1 MAALSRAGITDAFP
15 IQAATIADALAGR
28 DVLGKARTGSG
39 KTLAFGLP
47 AIARLAEEGRATP
60 GRPMAIVL
68 VPTRELAMQ
77 VNDAL
82 ESYAHALGV
91 SIRLVAGG
99 LSMSKQV
106 QALER
111 GVHLVVATPGRLAD
125 LTRRGHADLSNV
137 SITVLDEADHMAQM
151 GFMDE
156 ITEILAETPLEGQRL
171 LFSATLDGDVEKL
184 ISRWMHSPVEH
195 DVTGGDEPARMEH
208 IALNVPP
215 HIKYQLATRI
225 ANRQGRT
232 IAFVRTKLAADR
244 VADQMRE
251 AGVLAV
257 ALHGDKPQN
266 ERTAAITGFRA
277 GNIPVLVATDVAARG
292 IHVDHVDLVLQIDPP
307 TDSKDYT
314 HRAGR
319 TARAGA
325 DGLIV
330 TIVLPHQ
337 RKSTDRMFEGAGID
351 PLFRKVRGDDAES
364 LELVDKLTGASEP
377 SGFRVE
383 APAVKV
389 DERDWRANRDAG
401 RRSARIAHNG
411 AGKRAPR
418 GMKPE
423 RGGRP
428 AGGDSRASSA
438 RADELSKREAELI
451 ARERA
456 LSEREGALSER
467 ESDVQRR
474 AAAPRRES
482 APRTQ
487 DGKRDWKPRGENSSA
502 KPYRDRS
509 PRPDSG
515 GRPERDAKPFGKS
528 TGGRTTGG
536 KPYGK
541 PDRDGK
547 PYGKP
552 DRDAKPYGK
561 PDRDGKPYGKP
572 DRDAKP
578 YGKPDRDGKPAYGKS
593 QGSRP
598 TAGGKPATG
607 SKQYG
612 KPDRDAQPHGTDDRG
627 SKPYAKPSRDGKPA
641 GQRGG
646 KPPQGGKP
654 YKPAKP
660 RKPRK
665 P

>member
-1 MAALSRAGITDAFP
+1 M
-15 IQAATIADALAGR
+15 
-28 DVLGKARTGSG
+28 RT
-39 KTLAFGLP
+39 
-47 AIARLAEEGRATP
+47 
-60 GRPMAIVL
+60 
-68 VPTRELAMQ
+68 
-77 VNDAL
+77 
-82 ESYAHALGV
+82 
-91 SIRLVAGG
+91 
-99 LSMSKQV
+99 
-106 QALER
+106 
-111 GVHLVVATPGRLAD
+111 
-125 LTRRGHADLSNV
+125 
-137 SITVLDEADHMAQM
+137 
-151 GFMDE
+151 
-156 ITEILAETPLEGQRL
+156 
-171 LFSATLDGDVEKL
+171 
-184 ISRWMHSPVEH
+184 
-195 DVTGGDEPARMEH
+195 
-208 IALNVPP
+208 
-215 HIKYQLATRI
+215 
-225 ANRQGRT
+225 
-232 IAFVRTKLAADR
+232 
-244 VADQMRE
+244 

-277 GNIPVLVATDVAARG
+277 GSIPVLVATDVAARG

-330 TIVLPHQ
+330 TLVLPHQ

-377 SGFRVE
+377 SGFPVE

-423 RGGRP
+423 RGGRQ
-428 AGGDSRASSA
+428 AGGDRRASNE

-467 ESDVQRR
+467 EVAVQQR
-474 AAAPRRES
+474 AATPRRES
-482 APRTQ
+482 APRKH
-487 DGKRDWKPRGENSSA
+487 DGQRDWKSRGDNSSVR
-502 KPYRDRS
+502 PYRERS
-509 PRPDSG
+509 ARPESG
-515 GRPERDAKPFGKS
+515 GRPERDGKPYGKS
-528 TGGRTTGG
+528 TSGRTTGG
-536 KPYGK
+536 KPAGGK
-541 PDRDGK
+541 
-547 PYGKP
+547 
-552 DRDAKPYGK
+552 A
-561 PDRDGKPYGKP
+561 
-572 DRDAKP
+572 
-578 YGKPDRDGKPAYGKS
+578 YGKPDRDGKPAYGTS

-598 TAGGKPATG
+598 ATGGKPYA
-607 SKQYG
+607 
-612 KPDRDAQPHGTDDRG
+612 KPDRDAQPPGTEERG
-627 SKPYAKPSRDGKPA
+627 GKPYAKPSRAGKPV

-654 YKPAKP
+654 YRPAKP